1 MEDRK
6 RAIVADHDDAG
17 PPSKRQATAANGASR
32 MDADKEKD
40 VENYQKDA
48 ILRQMKEYKR
58 TCKDLESEVKDLSRR
73 ATYHDDHIRLIDA
86 WFSQLLDEIQVVVNG
101 TPPVAND
108 AEQFRSSLL
117 TESNPAF
124 EEHLSSRS
132 SKIRDVIKDIYGRI
146 PQTSPEVKELQERMS
161 ALLAAE
167 KAHLMELQRVTA
179 EKESLSDRLESASY
193 RYLVA
198 EKKLDRAKSAAVQ
211 KLEQQAVLKRDD
223 DTTKPSKDQ
232 PVKDEKAE
240 TNGVVDPAA
249 ASAAESGRREAVAAA
264 EKRKLQV
271 EQLEAENKRLME
283 DLTAAKTKAATVTDD
298 DYAKTGLFTI
308 AKSQME
314 DMITRLN
321 DLKATNTQLQ
331 EDIKKLQA
339 ERTNSRSQ
347 MEEESRSA
355 INENESQLARSETDL
370 SRIRNLRD
378 ELQAEL
384 NVLKSTQTNSSAAIE
399 ASTELANAR
408 DLRIQALES
417 EVERFRLQV
426 GEKQPSSDE
435 DLDNLGIEELRTQL
449 RSVKQQHQLLSNE
462 MPSMESAWRKSSG
475 LASKKVSDQTAVE
488 EMISR
493 SNAEK
498 AKAEQKYFA
507 SMKTL
512 DSRQNEIRLLK
523 MQNQKTSEIVSQL
536 KDAEQATRLLAVVL
550 EKQVA
555 DAKEGLS
562 RLEGQNRN
570 LQQKIS
576 EGDVSLQTAKTEVSE
591 LKKVLQTKDET
602 THKASSER
610 RKMEVELSECK
621 AKLEDSKKQV
631 ELLKK
636 RSATGDGTAADDWR
650 RMGICPVCNVNL
662 RNTALKLCGHVFC
675 NGCIQTL
682 ITNRSR
688 KCPTCTRNFGNNDSM
703 PVHLN

>member
-1 MEDRK
+1 MAPVGWTPTRRRTSRYDNHTWNRER
-6 RAIVADHDDAG
+6 RLIVY
-17 PPSKRQATAANGASR
+17 SQ
-32 MDADKEKD
+32 
-40 VENYQKDA
+40 NYQKDA

-101 TPPVAND
+101 TPPVANGELGVSTPTSSVLMCFPD
-108 AEQFRSSLL
+108 AEQFQSSLL

-232 PVKDEKAE
+232 PIKDEKAE

-536 KDAEQATRLLAVVL
+536 KDAEQATRLLAVGL

-621 AKLEDSKKQV
+621 AKLEESKKQV

-650 RMGICPVCNVNL
+650 VS
-662 RNTALKLCGHVFC
+662 
-675 NGCIQTL
+675 CIDTTSL
-682 ITNRSR
+682 
-688 KCPTCTRNFGNNDSM
+688 
-703 PVHLN
+703 